1 MSRINRSKN
10 SLKVIGLTMVTCLM
24 VTLLSACG
32 KSDTVTR
39 SDFLLDTFVSITL
52 YGESDEA
59 LLDKPFEKIE
69 ALNLELSSTDA
80 GSDVLLINANAGIQ
94 PVKVSEATYR
104 IIEKGIYYSE
114 ISGGYFD
121 ATAGPLIDLWG
132 IHEPEIKD
140 PPSPERIAEAQKKID
155 YTKIVLNPSEQ
166 TVYLTD
172 PGMVINLGSVSK
184 GCIADAVMAVIKE
197 EGVKHAIVNLG
208 GNILVMGGKANG
220 TDFGVGVEDPN
231 NPGNGY
237 IGVVSIK
244 DGSVVTSG
252 DYERYFTDSAGKRY
266 HHILDP
272 FTGYPSESGLTQVT
286 VVTDASI
293 DGDGL
298 TTTLFLLGLDK
309 GLALVEKLDGV
320 EAIFITKDN
329 RVIATKGLKDIFKF
343 DETNYGKTYTFTQLQ

>member
-1 MSRINRSKN
+1 MSRIKITEN
-10 SLKVIGLTMVTCLM
+10 SFKLTGLVMVMFLM
-24 VTLLSACG
+24 MTLLSGCSQ
-32 KSDTVTR
+32 SDTVTR

-52 YGESDEA
+52 YGESDDS
-59 LLDKPFEKIE
+59 LLDKPFEKIKE
-69 ALNLELSSTDA
+69 LNVTLAQSDA
-80 GSDVLLINANAGIQ
+80 ASDLTLINENAGIQ
-94 PVKVSEATYR
+94 PVPVSEGTYK
-104 IIEKGIYYSE
+104 IIEKGIFYST

-132 IHEPEIKD
+132 IHEPEIKEA
-140 PPSPERIAEAQKKID
+140 PSPDLIAEAQKKID

-172 PGMVINLGSVSK
+172 PGMELNLGSVSK
-184 GCIADAVMAVIKE
+184 GYIADAVMTVIKD

-208 GNILVMGGKANG
+208 GNVLVMGGKADG
-220 TDFGVGVEDPN
+220 KAFGVGVEDPN

-237 IGVVSIK
+237 IGVVSLK

-252 DYERYFTDSAGKRY
+252 DYQRYFTDAAGKRY

-286 VVTDASI
+286 VVTDQSI

-309 GLALVEKLDGV
+309 GLALVEKMDGV
-320 EAIFITKDN
+320 EAIFVTKDN
-329 RVIATKGLKDIFKF
+329 QIIATKGLKDIFSF
-343 DETNYGKTYTFTQLQ
+343 DEANYGSTYTYKLLE